1 MIRATAPWLV
11 TPLLLIGLF
20 LAVLIV
26 RDGRANWAVENRP
39 GKAIDW
45 APDDSRALAG
55 AADAALAALKTPAET
70 AGVDRLA
77 RAALIRGPTQ
87 MDALSDLGLAAAVRG
102 DVARA
107 QAILNLV
114 AARDPLEPASH
125 FWLMKYAL
133 LNGDAPGLYR
143 NADAL
148 LRVDPSR
155 LSLLAPY
162 LIAAAGPGAKALTAR
177 LATNPP
183 WRAAFLTLL
192 AQKSPDPAVAFTILS
207 GLAATKAPPTAEEAQ
222 AYFNRRLADRAY
234 QTAYLDWLQLL
245 PPAALARATA
255 VYDGDFVG
263 LPGTRPFNWTFG
275 SGVGGEAQIGPAPDG
290 APGGALDVHYDGYAT
305 PDLADQLLV
314 LAPGAYRLTGL
325 THTTGA
331 AAGALAWTIGCAEG
345 PSLTP
350 TPTPTPVAS
359 EGWRAFSLNFTVP
372 DSGCQG
378 QWLRLTPL
386 PGDHQKTLEVWYRN
400 LAIHPL

>member
-1 MIRATAPWLV
+1 MIRSAAPWLV
-11 TPLLLIGLF
+11 TSLALLGLF
-20 LAVLIV
+20 LAVLIL

-39 GKAIDW
+39 GNALAW
-45 APDDSRALAG
+45 APDDPRALAG
-55 AADAALAALKTPAET
+55 AADAALIALKTPAET

-77 RAALIRGPTQ
+77 RAALARVPAQ

-102 DVARA
+102 DVAQA
-107 QAILNLV
+107 QTILKLV

-125 FWLMKYAL
+125 FWLLKYAL
-133 LNGDAPGLYR
+133 IKGDAPGLYR

-155 LSLLAPY
+155 LTLLAPY
-162 LIAAAGPGAKALTAR
+162 LIAAAGPGARALTVR

-192 AQKSPDPAVAFTILS
+192 AQKSPDPALAFIILT
-207 GLAATKAPPTAEEAQ
+207 GLAATSAPPTADEAQ
-222 AYFNRRLADRAY
+222 AYFDRRLADHAY

-245 PPAALARATA
+245 PPGALAKAAA
-255 VYDGDFVG
+255 VYDGDFAG
-263 LPGTRPFNWTFG
+263 LPGAGPFNWTFG

-305 PDLADQLLV
+305 PDLADQLLA
-314 LAPGAYRLTGL
+314 LAPGAYRLTGVA
-325 THTTGA
+325 HTTGA
-331 AAGALAWTIGCAEG
+331 AAGALAWTVGCAEG
-345 PSLTP
+345 PNLTP
-350 TPTPTPVAS
+350 TPTPTPDAS
-359 EGWRAFSLNFTVP
+359 QGWRAFSLDFTVP

-386 PGDHQKTLEVWYRN
+386 PGDHQKTLEVWYRH
-400 LAIHPL
+400 LAIHSP